1 MHWFFCDT
9 QCFIVFGM
17 AGLIQNSDTE
27 VIGLVRDLVESHIT
41 GENTLILVTVPMS
54 GELVKLFL
62 PSVN

>member
-1 MHWFFCDT
+1 
-9 QCFIVFGM
+9 M